1 MKNILVT
8 ILAVIM
14 LTFAT
19 TPVIHA
25 ENTTANIVESHEIDS
40 LIEYFDDGSYLIT
53 TITTTT
59 QSSVTRSTS
68 YTKIGEKR
76 VDYYDSDDNP
86 QWTYKLIGRFNVV
99 EGVSAVCTESTYS
112 SEVYAKG
119 WSLTA
124 HNNYTSSNIAYGTAT
139 YKKKVLFIT
148 TNTHD
153 IEGSI
158 GCDIY
163 GNVG

>member
-1 MKNILVT
+1 MKKFLAIILT
-8 ILAVIM
+8 ALF
-14 LTFAT
+14 LTFT
-19 TPVIHA
+19 TIPAVYA
-25 ENTTANIVESHEIDS
+25 ESNTNTAMETYETDS
-40 LIEYFDDGSYLIT
+40 MIEYFEDGSYMIT
-53 TITTTT
+53 TIK
-59 QSSVTRSTS
+59 QSPTARSAT
-68 YTKIGEKR
+68 YTKVGEKI
-76 VDYYDSDDNP
+76 VDYYDSDNKL
-86 QWTYKLIGRFNVV
+86 QWTYKLIGTFDVV

-112 SEVYAKG
+112 SQIYEKA

>member
-1 MKNILVT
+1 MKK
-8 ILAVIM
+8 ILAVILTTLI

-19 TPVIHA
+19 IPAVYA
-25 ENTTANIVESHEIDS
+25 EDTTYTIMETYETDS
-40 LIEYFDDGSYLIT
+40 IIEYFEDGSYMVT
-53 TITTTT
+53 TIK
-59 QSSVTRSTS
+59 QSPTARSAS
-68 YTKIGEKR
+68 YIKVGEKI
-76 VDYYDSDDNP
+76 VDLYDSKDNL
-86 QWTYKLIGRFNVV
+86 QWTYKLIGRFDVV
-99 EGVSAVCTESTYS
+99 EGVSAVCIESTYS
-112 SEVYAKG
+112 SQIYVNA
-119 WSLTA
+119 WSLTT

-139 YKKKVLFIT
+139 YKKKVLFVT